1 MSSLST
7 ESGQLSATVTM
18 TLMQMVADVYEE
30 ARVDWEN
37 NSNREMVEGV
47 DNVREYCY
55 RDEYR

>member
-1 MSSLST
+1 MST

-30 ARVDWEN
+30 ARVEWEN

-47 DNVREYCY
+47 DNVREYCC